1 MYFSDYQNHQIIHVR
16 SSLLWEYSIEDVDYD
31 SMKTLIVQRVI
42 ERGRTEDFYAII
54 NRFGIEEIKNTIKQI
69 PYLSDK
75 DIAFVC
81 AIFELKKEDLKCYSK
96 KQSKHQH
103 WNS

>member
-1 MYFSDYQNHQIIHVR
+1 MYFSDYQNHQITHIR
-16 SSLLWEYSIEDVDYD
+16 SSLLWEYNTEEIDYY
-31 SMKTLIVQRVI
+31 SMKTLIVQRVV

-69 PYLSDK
+69 HYLSDK

-81 AIFELKKEDLKCYSK
+81 AIFELKMEDLKCYSK
-96 KQSKHQH
+96 KQLKHQH
-103 WNS
+103 LNS